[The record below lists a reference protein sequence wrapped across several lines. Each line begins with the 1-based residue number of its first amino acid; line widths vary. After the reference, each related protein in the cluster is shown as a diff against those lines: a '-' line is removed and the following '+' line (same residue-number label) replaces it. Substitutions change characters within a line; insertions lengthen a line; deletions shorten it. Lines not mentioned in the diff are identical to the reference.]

1 MLGQTLAKAWQ
12 DRILGL
18 SAEASF
24 WQVLSIPPLLIG
36 LLGTLGYLGDVIG
49 DDTVTQIEERLL
61 GASAEVLT
69 ADVVDTLVAPTLN
82 DILAG
87 GRLDVVSLG
96 FLLALWAGSSATAT
110 FMNTIVIAY
119 DQRDVR
125 GPVRTRLKALWLF
138 IVGLGMAVLTLPLLV
153 LGREVLVSL
162 LPDDWEATATVL
174 VDAVYWPVVLI
185 GLLLAL
191 TSFYHVVLAHRLPW
205 RRHLPGAVLALGF
218 FLLAALLLRAY
229 VSDILT
235 TALPYGAL
243 ATPIGALLFCFFFGM
258 AVLLGAEL
266 NITIQAR
273 VAGPLR
279 RHERRRQDRRANK
292 LAEEARR
299 LGLECGWNWRRRRD
313 LWRAASA
320 GGDGVLS
327 IALAELL
334 VDLLAGRAHRAAG
347 LRRLRDREDLAA
359 QRLDERAHDGALGD
373 LVLLDVVEDLVGAA
387 GVALADVGPLEDVG
401 LTHHEL
407 PVRLPTMMSGC
418 PAHLPHPG
426 PAHTLSPKSP
436 TP

>member
-1 MLGQTLAKAWQ
+1 MSAVLPSGSSAAAGGAQRPGDDVPEPAETTGVPPTDGGRPAAESGGPLAAWPPFLRTPLQVLGQALAKAWQ

-18 SAEASF
+18 SAEAAF

-49 DDTVTQIEERLL
+49 DDAVLEIEDRLL
-61 GASAEVLT
+61 TASAEVLT
-69 ADVVDTLVAPTLN
+69 PNVVDTLVAPTLN

-87 GRLDVVSLG
+87 GRLDVVSIG

-138 IVGLGMAVLTLPLLV
+138 IVGMVMAVLTLPLLV

-162 LPDDWEATATVL
+162 LPDDWEGTATVL
-174 VDAVYWPVVLI
+174 VNAVYWPLVLV

-191 TSFYHVVLAHRLPW
+191 TTFYHVVLAHRLPW
-205 RRHLPGAVLALGF
+205 RRHLPGAMLAWGF

-266 NITIQAR
+266 NITIQSRWPA
-273 VAGPLR
+273 PLR
-279 RHERRRQDRRANK
+279 RHGKRRQERRAAK
-292 LAEEARR
+292 LADEAKR
-299 LGLECGWNWRRRRD
+299 LGL
-313 LWRAASA
+313 
-320 GGDGVLS
+320 
-327 IALAELL
+327 
-334 VDLLAGRAHRAAG
+334 
-347 LRRLRDREDLAA
+347 
-359 QRLDERAHDGALGD
+359 
-373 LVLLDVVEDLVGAA
+373 
-387 GVALADVGPLEDVG
+387 
-401 LTHHEL
+401 
-407 PVRLPTMMSGC
+407 
-418 PAHLPHPG
+418 
-426 PAHTLSPKSP
+426 
-436 TP
+436 